1 MDQKGPNQN
10 SDRAG
15 NKRRAAPKLG
25 KPHDEYGREGTNKT
39 LPEPKADN
47 EPSEELG
54 NTRHIGKSPYTRG

>member
-1 MDQKGPNQN
+1 MGQKGASHN
-10 SDRAG
+10 SGRPG
-15 NKRRAAPKLG
+15 NKRRPTAKPG
-25 KPHDEYGREGTNKT
+25 KSPDEYGREGTNKT

>member
-1 MDQKGPNQN
+1 MSRDMDQKSVNHN
-10 SDRAG
+10 SGRAG
-15 NKRRAAPKLG
+15 NKRRPT
-25 KPHDEYGREGTNKT
+25 KPPDEYGREGTNKT